1 MKYQPTEKQIL
12 IIDDIDVD
20 YMRKLHQ
27 KIESIKSYANR
38 EDVEYIRYSG
48 SCGYKTLNAP
58 EFIKKINLVEETF
71 MDILKM
77 IAN

>member
-20 YMRKLHQ
+20 DMRKLYNQ
-27 KIESIKSYANR
+27 IENIELYAKR

-48 SCGYKTLNAP
+48 SAGYKTLNAP
-58 EFIKKINLVEETF
+58 EFIRKISVVKENFL
-71 MDILKM
+71 DILKM
-77 IAN
+77 ISQ

>member
-20 YMRKLHQ
+20 NMRKLHQ

-38 EDVEYIRYSG
+38 GDVEYIRYEG
-48 SCGYKTLNAP
+48 SAGYKTLNAT
-58 EFIKKINLVEETF
+58 EFIKKINLVEENF

>member
-1 MKYQPTEKQIL
+1 MKYQPVEKQIL

-20 YMRKLHQ
+20 DMRKLH
-27 KIESIKSYANR
+27 KRIEVIKQYANDK
-38 EDVEYIRYSG
+38 DVEYIRYSG

-58 EFIKKINLVEETF
+58 EFIKKINLVEENF